1 MKTKLTITC
10 IVCVLA
16 LNITKPLYAQQ
27 TITGFEAP
35 ESVVKYGD
43 KLFVSNIGGTSPNP
57 MALDSN
63 GFISELA
70 TDGKIIQ
77 KKFQKTILNGPKGLA
92 IAGNV
97 LYTADIN
104 RVVGFD
110 INSGGQVFELNIP
123 AAAMLNDLCATDD
136 KHLVVSETISGKIFL
151 VNITEKNYTFLG
163 SIEGANGVT
172 YNAKTNKLYACG
184 MGTNM
189 NGTGKLFVKDIA
201 GKDTTFTPLL
211 NSPTGIFDGLEMTD
225 NDHLLVT
232 DWISMNSNKGR
243 FVVYDLKNHT
253 NKVYS
258 IDPGPADVSYDRASH
273 NFYLP
278 QMMKNSLLI
287 ENMSSLKAE

>member
-1 MKTKLTITC
+1 MKTKMIFTC

-16 LNITKPLYAQQ
+16 INITKPLHAQQ

-43 KLFVSNIGGTSPNP
+43 KLFVSNIGGMSPNP
-57 MALDSN
+57 LALDSN
-63 GFISELA
+63 GFISELSA
-70 TDGKIIQ
+70 DGKILQ
-77 KKFQKTILNGPKGLA
+77 KKFQKSILNGPKGLT
-92 IAGNV
+92 ITGGV

-104 RVVGFD
+104 RVVGFN
-110 INSGGQVFELNIP
+110 INSGEQVFELNIP
-123 AAAMLNDLCATDD
+123 AALMLNDLCTIDD
-136 KHLVVSETISGKIFL
+136 NHVVVSETISGKIYL

-172 YNAKTNKLYACG
+172 YDAKTNKLYACG
-184 MGTNM
+184 MGVNM
-189 NGTGKLFVKDIA
+189 NGTGKLFVKDLA
-201 GKDTTFTPLL
+201 GKDTSFTQLP
-211 NSPTGIFDGLEMTD
+211 NSPTGIFDGLEMVD
-225 NDHLLVT
+225 SDHLLVT
-232 DWISMNSNKGR
+232 DWISMNSAKGR
-243 FVVYDLKNHT
+243 FVVYDLKDHT

-258 IDPGPADVSYDRASH
+258 IDAGPADVSYDKASH